1 MKKKPTHGGKRK
13 GAGRKAG
20 SGKGRTRILKSVT
33 MTQEEWDRLDDRRG
47 VKTRGEYIA
56 ERI

>member
-1 MKKKPTHGGKRK
+1 MSKTTTHGGKRK

-20 SGKGRTRILKSVT
+20 TGKGRTRILKSVT